1 MQGMRDCYYA
11 HFLSKNNHIK
21 SNLEKMHTTFSLFEI
36 TYRYMTNSTYIH
48 VCMTY
53 IVCIYITNVQ
63 LYMSIMQLPRFKLD
77 SASIRYL
84 LNPAISK
91 LPGIEIIFF

>member
-11 HFLSKNNHIK
+11 HFLSKNNRIK

-36 TYRYMTNSTYIH
+36 TYRYMTNSTYIQ

-53 IVCIYITNVQ
+53 IHVHNITNAQ

-84 LNPAISK
+84 LNSVTSK

>member
-11 HFLSKNNHIK
+11 HFLSKNNRIK

-48 VCMTY
+48 VHVHDIHCMY
-53 IVCIYITNVQ
+53 IIYYKRTVVHVYYAAATIQT
-63 LYMSIMQLPRFKLD
+63 
-77 SASIRYL
+77 
-84 LNPAISK
+84 
-91 LPGIEIIFF
+91 